1 MLVLGRPEASDEDRK
16 ADEKDAD
23 TSVDDKIVH
32 VQLHLISVAAPEEK
46 TFRSRFKVSVFR
58 TKNNVISPIVAVFRE
73 SDRRG
78 RWRRRL
84 RRRTRLPDAGNRITL
99 PIVHL
104 NGGVAMDTF
113 FCNWVQPRHPQRG
126 AQSLL
131 ALSAVL
137 LMISGHAMAQP
148 DVAGARQNGGAQE
161 ATVVQAAPAEGRT
174 TVLALDDTSACE
186 SSKKSVCEN
195 LVQDNILWRISEPDN
210 PASKHWLQENL
221 DKLCACTT
229 DAYATVNCFQ
239 VQVNNKGKTW
249 QEAIAMCRANH

>member
-1 MLVLGRPEASDEDRK
+1 M
-16 ADEKDAD
+16 
-23 TSVDDKIVH
+23 
-32 VQLHLISVAAPEEK
+32 AAPDQMSPDMRVGPR
-46 TFRSRFKVSVFR
+46 RSVC
-58 TKNNVISPIVAVFRE
+58 
-73 SDRRG
+73 RRP
-78 RWRRRL
+78 L
-84 RRRTRLPDAGNRITL
+84 RRRIRLPDAGNRITL

-104 NGGVAMDTF
+104 NGGVAMDI
-113 FCNWVQPRHPQRG
+113 FCFNRSRPGHPQRR
-126 AQSLL
+126 APSLL

-148 DVAGARQNGGAQE
+148 DVAGTRQDRSAPGSSA
-161 ATVVQAAPAEGRT
+161 APAAPAEGRT

-186 SSKKSVCEN
+186 PSKKSICEN